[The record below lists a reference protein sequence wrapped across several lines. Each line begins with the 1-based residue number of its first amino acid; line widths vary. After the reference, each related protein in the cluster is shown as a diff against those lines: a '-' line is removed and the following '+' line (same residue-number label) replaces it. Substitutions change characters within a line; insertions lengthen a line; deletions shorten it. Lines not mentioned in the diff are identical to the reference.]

1 MMRSFATLNQPGPVR
16 HPWRSLLFILLVLLQ
31 ASPGIC
37 GASVNYTITPDT
49 LDAGGLLGT
58 SALYTIDFS
67 TTAGGAGSSAIY
79 TSRSGYVGQLSAP
92 SELVLPPSFTTIDE
106 GGSLQLSAMLVYDDL
121 RTSQLDPG
129 SIIWGEQSGPLSSI
143 SAGGLLT
150 ADMVYQDSPAV
161 VNGSYLNFTDSLN
174 LTVLDTRT
182 DNFGSYASDGID
194 DDWQVHYFGLP
205 LTTATNPNGGQPS
218 SSDAGPPADP
228 DFDGQNNPFGFTAA
242 AASPDGGQPS
252 GSDAGPLA
260 DPDFDGQNNLFEFTA
275 GVVPTDPQ
283 SVFRLNLESVKGQP
297 GRKQLVFSPRWTDRN
312 YRILSSSTMQAD
324 SWTPV
329 TADSVRDVGSQR
341 IITDAGG
348 TEPQMFYRVEIT
360 KP

>member
-1 MMRSFATLNQPGPVR
+1 MIRSIATLNQPGPAR
-16 HPWRSLLFILLVLLQ
+16 HLWRSLLGSLLVLLHS
-31 ASPGIC
+31 SPGIC
-37 GASVNYTITPDT
+37 GPGVNYTITPDT
-49 LDAGGLLGT
+49 LDGGGLRGT

-67 TTAGGAGSSAIY
+67 TTAGGAGTSAIY
-79 TSRSGYVGQLSAP
+79 TSRSGYAGQLSAP
-92 SELVLPPSFTTIDE
+92 SEIVLPPSLTTIDE

-121 RTSQLDPG
+121 RTSSLDPG
-129 SIIWGEQSGPLSSI
+129 SIIWNQQSGPLSSI
-143 SAGGLLT
+143 SASGLLT
-150 ADMVYQDSPAV
+150 ADMVFQDSPAV
-161 VNGSYLNFTDSLN
+161 VNGSYQNFTDSLN

-205 LTTATNPNGGQPS
+205 LATTAASANPDEGQPS
-218 SSDAGPPADP
+218 SSDA
-228 DFDGQNNPFGFTAA
+228 
-242 AASPDGGQPS
+242 S
-252 GSDAGPLA
+252 PLA

-283 SVFRLNLESVKGQP
+283 SVFRLNLEPVKGQP
-297 GRKQLVFSPRWTDRN
+297 SRKQLVFSPRWIDRN

-324 SWTPV
+324 SWLPV
-329 TADSVRDVGSQR
+329 TADSVHDVGSQR

-348 TEPQMFYRVEIT
+348 TEPQKFYRVEIT